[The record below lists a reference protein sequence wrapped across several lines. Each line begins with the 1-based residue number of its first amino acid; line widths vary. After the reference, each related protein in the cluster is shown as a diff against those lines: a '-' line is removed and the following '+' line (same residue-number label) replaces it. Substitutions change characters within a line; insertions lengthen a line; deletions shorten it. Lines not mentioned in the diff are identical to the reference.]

1 MKIFKTEIFLLFS
14 LIIFSQIFFLT
25 CNEHND
31 DTPKSS
37 LIIRDNVIYNNGSD
51 IPFTGREKAKVE
63 NKIIEY
69 DIVDG
74 LKHGDFRMYY
84 ESGNIEVKGQIDKNR
99 NIGKWQYFYESGQIE
114 SEGMFVDN
122 LPEGEWKWF
131 YRSGDLRE
139 HGSFEGG
146 KRVGMWKQ
154 FDESGNVIKEEEIL
168 ESDSLNTETDHL

>member
-1 MKIFKTEIFLLFS
+1 MKIFKNEISLITI
-14 LIIFSQIFFLT
+14 LIIFVQLFFLT
-25 CNEHND
+25 CDKNNIEI
-31 DTPKSS
+31 PKSS
-37 LIIRDNVIYNNGSD
+37 LTIRDNVIYKNGSD
-51 IPFTGREKAKVE
+51 IPFTGREKARVE

-84 ESGNIEVKGQIDKNR
+84 ESGNIEIKGQIDKNR

-122 LPEGEWKWF
+122 LPEGEWKWY
-131 YRSGDLRE
+131 YRSGYIRE
-139 HGSFEGG
+139 QGSFEGG
-146 KRVGMWKQ
+146 KRVGLWKQ